1 MKKVLLV
8 ATVAALT
15 GADAFAAEGMW
26 TPDNLPM
33 QQLRDKYK
41 FAPNADWVGHAQRAA
56 LRLAGGCSG
65 SFVSPSGLVL
75 TNHHCVNSCV
85 QQLSTAEKD
94 FIKSGF
100 YAKEE
105 KDEIKCPEI
114 ELNRLD
120 TISDVTA
127 RVKQA
132 TEGKTGEAYS
142 KAEKAVKSEIEKE
155 CAGKNSDT
163 TRCDVVN
170 LYHGGIYDV
179 YKYHRFQDV
188 RLVFAPELAMA
199 FFGGDPDNFNFPRYD
214 LDMGVLRAYEGDKP
228 AVVKDY
234 FPFSK
239 NGAEEGELTI
249 IVGNPGG
256 TDRQLTISEL
266 ETTRDVDLVHRLLQL
281 SEQRGVLEQF
291 RSESE
296 EHDRIAESDLFG
308 VENSYKALKGRLEA
322 LQDPKVFDLK
332 RRQEQEL
339 RDYVNSDP
347 ARKAKAGTAWDE
359 IAKAQITYRNIAVP
373 YQFMEGRSGFFSK
386 YFGYAR
392 TLVRGA
398 EERSKPN
405 GERLREFSDARL
417 PIITQGLFSTAPV
430 YPDYEKVKLAW
441 SLTKIRELLG
451 ADDAFVKQVL
461 GSASPAVVATRLIDG
476 RKLSS
481 DDNMR
486 VTLTE
491 KPALKP
497 VPEGETGTRY
507 LEGTRLGDP
516 AVRKALWNDPD
527 AVAKSDDPFIV
538 LARGID
544 PQARAIRKRME
555 NEVESV
561 VDHNSELI
569 AAARFEKY
577 GTSVYPDATFTERF
591 SFGEVRGWELNGV
604 PVKPFTDIAGAFAR
618 ATGFE
623 PFALPQTWLAAR
635 IALNMSQRFNFVTTN
650 DIIGGNSGSPMINR
664 KGEIVGLV
672 FDGNIESLGGEYWFD
687 EAHNRTVAV
696 HSGAIVEALRKV
708 YKADRLVNEIESA
721 RKH

>member
-1 MKKVLLV
+1 MIRILV
-8 ATVAALT
+8 TAVCAMFISA
-15 GADAFAAEGMW
+15 GAFAAEGMW

-33 QQLRDKYK
+33 QQLHDKYQ
-41 FAPNADWVGHAQRAA
+41 FAPNADWIGHAQRAA

-65 SFVSPSGLVL
+65 SFVSPTGLVL

-85 QQLSTAEKD
+85 QQLSTAQKD

-100 YAKEE
+100 YAKDD

-132 TEGKTGEAYS
+132 TNGKTGEAYS

-155 CAGKNSDT
+155 CAGKDSDT

-228 AVVKDY
+228 AVVKDF

-266 ETTRDVDLVHRLLQL
+266 ETTRDVDLVHRLLLL

-308 VENSYKALKGRLEA
+308 VENAYKALKGRLEA
-322 LQDPKVFDLK
+322 LQNQTVFDLK
-332 RRQEQEL
+332 RRQEAEL
-339 RDYVNSDP
+339 RDYVNADS
-347 ARKAKAGTAWDE
+347 ARKAKYAGAWDE
-359 IAKAQITYRNIAVP
+359 IARAQVAYRNIAVP

-398 EERSKPN
+398 EERGKAN

-441 SLTKIRELLG
+441 SLTKIREWLG

-461 GSASPAVVATRLIDG
+461 GNESPRALA
-476 RKLSS
+476 
-481 DDNMR
+481 
-486 VTLTE
+486 E
-491 KPALKP
+491 KW
-497 VPEGETGTRY
+497 VGGTK
-507 LEGTRLGDP
+507 LGDP
-516 AVRKALWNDPD
+516 ALRRALWNDND

-538 LARGID
+538 LARSLD

-577 GTSVYPDATFTERF
+577 GTSAYPDATFTERF

-623 PFALPQTWLAAR
+623 PFALPQTWLAAKT
-635 IALNMSQRFNFVTTN
+635 ALNMSQRFNFVTTN

-664 KGEIVGLV
+664 NGEIVGLV

-687 EAHNRTVAV
+687 ERANRTVAV
-696 HSGAIVEALRKV
+696 HSGAILEALRKV
-708 YKADRLVNEIESA
+708 YKAERLVAEIESA